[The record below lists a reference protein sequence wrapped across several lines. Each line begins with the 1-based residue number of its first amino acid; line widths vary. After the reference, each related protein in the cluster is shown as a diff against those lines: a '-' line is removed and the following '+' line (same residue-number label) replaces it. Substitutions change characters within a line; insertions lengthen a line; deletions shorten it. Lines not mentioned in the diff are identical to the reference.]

1 MIADFKPKT
10 LIYLVSG
17 EAFLKRLKKIKKKTQ
32 FGLGG
37 KCLFRY
43 LLNILLH

>member
-1 MIADFKPKT
+1 MIADFKSKT
-10 LIYLVSG
+10 LIFLVFG
-17 EAFLKRLKKIKKKTQ
+17 EAFLKRLKKIKKKIK

-43 LLNILLH
+43 LPNILLH